1 MSVRQV
7 RIRALRSLDA
17 APAKA
22 GIAYGAVAFMIGF
35 VLGAIRILAVA
46 PHFGATAAVIL
57 EAPIILAAS
66 WAVSQSCMTRFGVA
80 ATIAAG
86 ATMGCAAFATLMA
99 GEIGLSALVFR
110 RSFAG
115 FLEGYRS
122 LPGAIGLAAQIAFA
136 MFPLVQI
143 MRSRSAR

>member
-7 RIRALRSLDA
+7 RIRTLRSFDA

-22 GIAYGAVAFMIGF
+22 GIAYGAIAFLIGF
-35 VLGAIRILAVA
+35 VLGALRVLAVA
-46 PHFGATAAVIL
+46 PHIGATAAVIL

-66 WAVSQSCMTRFGVA
+66 WRVSQSCMSRFGVA

-86 ATMGCAAFATLMA
+86 ATMGCVAFATLIA
-99 GEIGLSALVFR
+99 GEIGLSVFVFR
-110 RSFAG
+110 RPFAG

-122 LPGAIGLAAQIAFA
+122 LTGEIGLAAQIAFA

-143 MRSRSAR
+143 MRSRNAR